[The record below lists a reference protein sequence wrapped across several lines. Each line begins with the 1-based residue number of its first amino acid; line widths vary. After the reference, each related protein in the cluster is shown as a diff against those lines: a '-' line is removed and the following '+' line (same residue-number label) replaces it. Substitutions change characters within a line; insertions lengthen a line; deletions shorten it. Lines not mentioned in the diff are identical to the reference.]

1 MRCDELREELVD
13 FADGELPPLRA
24 AAIAA
29 HVAECPVCRRRV
41 EELRHALDV
50 AKAVWSAN
58 EQPLS
63 SRRTGPRRTWRRVAA
78 ELALA
83 AGVLL
88 ALHVWRTPQPAPQPK
103 PIAPHVTDATD
114 ASLEREIER
123 AGLGAQMLATADL
136 LAETPGGR
144 DVACERY
151 VEIRTSFANSRA
163 AELAAE
169 RHERLCPGG

>member
-13 FADGELPPLRA
+13 FADRELSPLRS
-24 AAIAA
+24 AAIAV

-41 EELRHALDV
+41 EELRHSLDV

-58 EQPLS
+58 EQPASL
-63 SRRTGPRRTWRRVAA
+63 RRIEARRAWRRVAA
-78 ELALA
+78 ALALA

-88 ALHVWRTPQPAPQPK
+88 ALNVWRTPPPQRPG
-103 PIAPHVTDATD
+103 AARVTDATD
-114 ASLEREIER
+114 AALEREIQR

-151 VEIRTSFANSRA
+151 VEIGTNFANSRA
-163 AELAAE
+163 AESAAE